1 MKGRFKNATPVTVI
15 AFEGCTDPIVVEFA
29 EKSLMNLLSMHD
41 EAYYTVLYIGESIR
55 FCKRKTLKDPVRF
68 ISWFP
73 ATHAFMVAQ
82 LRTNQHNKCTMK
94 AACFGLEA

>member
-1 MKGRFKNATPVTVI
+1 MPRLNMCI
-15 AFEGCTDPIVVEFA
+15 EGYTDPKVVGFA
-29 EKSLMNLLSMHD
+29 EKVLLNLLEMHN

-55 FCKRKTLKDPVRF
+55 FRKRTTQKDPVRF
-68 ISWFP
+68 LSWFP